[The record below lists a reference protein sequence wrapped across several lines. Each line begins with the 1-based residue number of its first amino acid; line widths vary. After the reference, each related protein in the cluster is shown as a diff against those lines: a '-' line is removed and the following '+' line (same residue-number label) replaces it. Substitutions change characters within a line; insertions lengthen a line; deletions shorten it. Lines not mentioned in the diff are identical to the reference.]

1 MRSESGKPATFIQSA
16 RRAQIVGCAIEVIAE
31 IGWAQ
36 TSIRKIAE
44 RVGVAMSAVLYHFGN
59 KDNLVDA
66 IVAEMYRTALAVVVP
81 AVGAET
87 TASGKLAAYI
97 RANVIYFDTYR
108 VHLRALTQISASYQP
123 SDGRR
128 FEELGLSPELSEQL
142 AALDPT
148 AILTAGQ
155 QDREFG
161 DFPVSS
167 MAIALRGAVNA
178 VVEKILRD
186 PDFDAPAY
194 GEDLVAIF
202 GRAVGIRR

>member
-1 MRSESGKPATFIQSA
+1 M
-16 RRAQIVGCAIEVIAE
+16 GCAIEVIAE

-36 TSIRKIAE
+36 TSIRKIAD

-66 IVAEMYRTALAVVVP
+66 IVEEMYRAALGVVVP
-81 AVGAET
+81 AVSAET
-87 TASGKLAAYI
+87 TASAKLNAYI
-97 RANVIYFDTYR
+97 GASVEYFDTHR
-108 VHLRALTQISASYQP
+108 VHLTALTQINASYTP

-128 FEELGLSPELSEQL
+128 FEELGLNPELSEEL
-142 AALDPT
+142 AVLDPT
-148 AILTAGQ
+148 AILVAGQ
-155 QDREFG
+155 QDREFD
-161 DFPVSS
+161 DFPVPS

-194 GEDLVAIF
+194 AEDLVAIF
-202 GRAVGIRR
+202 GRAVGVRG